1 MYRFGELGLLG
12 ERGGGK
18 RERER
23 ERARERIEKLAEY
36 GFIITRL
43 NCSVCTLLLS

>member
-1 MYRFGELGLLG
+1 MYQFGELGLLG
-12 ERGGGK
+12 ERGGG

-23 ERARERIEKLAEY
+23 NRERERIEKLAEY

>member
-23 ERARERIEKLAEY
+23 ERERIEKLAEY

>member
-12 ERGGGK
+12 ERGGG

-23 ERARERIEKLAEY
+23 NRERERIEKLAEY